1 MIRERW
7 LFFSFIYLWPIIFFL
22 CIWHYRN
29 GFFGGVNLFW
39 MRSRVFCI
47 ANVDCFLHCLAV

>member
-1 MIRERW
+1 VAI
-7 LFFSFIYLWPIIFFL
+7 LFFYISVAYHILL
-22 CIWHYRN
+22 GIWHYWN
-29 GFFGGVNLFW
+29 VFFWGVNLFW